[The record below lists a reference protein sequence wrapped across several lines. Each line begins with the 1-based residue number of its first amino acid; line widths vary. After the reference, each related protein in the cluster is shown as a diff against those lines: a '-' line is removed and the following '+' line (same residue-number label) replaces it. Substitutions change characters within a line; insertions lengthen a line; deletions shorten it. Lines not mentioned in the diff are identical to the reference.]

1 MLFNGRVNIYIK
13 KVFFEQLICVRSI
26 LDSYAPKEYCH
37 FYIYFFCCFVR
48 LKTSFLFV
56 TWLSV
61 KRTTTRFHTECLSKK
76 LFDGAEARNHFDGWI
91 SVRQPKD
98 KGELT
103 PRGLSP
109 HKLDFQSR
117 RNPSTPS
124 NRCAYSK
131 VFGWQFMWLF
141 SRPPVSKCMSFVSK

>member
-1 MLFNGRVNIYIK
+1 M
-13 KVFFEQLICVRSI
+13 
-26 LDSYAPKEYCH
+26 
-37 FYIYFFCCFVR
+37 
-48 LKTSFLFV
+48 
-56 TWLSV
+56 
-61 KRTTTRFHTECLSKK
+61 TRFHRECLSKK
-76 LFDGAEARNHFDGWI
+76 LFDGAEARNHSDGWI

-103 PRGLSP
+103 LRGLSP

-131 VFGWQFMWLF
+131 VFG
-141 SRPPVSKCMSFVSK
+141 